1 MKHITIKQ
9 IKQML
14 TIEND
19 QHAYEIWQYTRT
31 LRAIMEREEKSRKVY
46 EYLLLNSPNRFAHS
60 DRLVEVRNI
69 VTGKKAGVCWDTF
82 VEQWNLNP
90 GRYHT
95 FAEKMLA
102 LYFHE

>member
-31 LRAIMEREEKSRKVY
+31 LRPFMEREEKSRKVY
-46 EYLLLNSPNRFAHS
+46 EYLLLNSPNRFVHS
-60 DRLVEVRNI
+60 DRLTEVKNI
-69 VTGKKAGVCWDTF
+69 LTGKKAGVCWETF

-90 GRYHT
+90 GRYLT
-95 FAEKMLA
+95 AAEKMLA

>member
-1 MKHITIKQ
+1 
-9 IKQML
+9 ML

-19 QHAYEIWQYTRT
+19 EHAYEIWQYTRT
-31 LRAIMEREEKSRKVY
+31 LRAIMEREDKSRKVY

-60 DRLVEVRNI
+60 DRLTEVKKI
-69 VTGKKAGVCWDTF
+69 VTGKKAGVCWETF
-82 VEQWNLNP
+82 TEQWNLNP

-95 FAEKMLA
+95 MAEKMLA